1 MSAVGRARA
10 EALWRR
16 EQVCMFDV
24 GTEDCLNRV

>member
-1 MSAVGRARA
+1 MLAEGRACA

-24 GTEDCLNRV
+24 GTKDCLDRV